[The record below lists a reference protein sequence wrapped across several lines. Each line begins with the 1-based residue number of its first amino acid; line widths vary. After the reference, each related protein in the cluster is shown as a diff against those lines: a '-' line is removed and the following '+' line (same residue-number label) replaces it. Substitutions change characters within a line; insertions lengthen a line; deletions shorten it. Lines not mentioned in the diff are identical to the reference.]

1 MAYYCAL
8 LLRTGI
14 QEGFQ
19 NLDRC
24 DDGNDDDD
32 DDDDVDVAE
41 ECCFHVDLVW
51 FWCCH

>member
-24 DDGNDDDD
+24 DDGGDDDD
-32 DDDDVDVAE
+32 DNNNDDITED
-41 ECCFHVDLVW
+41 CFFHVDLL
-51 FWCCH
+51 